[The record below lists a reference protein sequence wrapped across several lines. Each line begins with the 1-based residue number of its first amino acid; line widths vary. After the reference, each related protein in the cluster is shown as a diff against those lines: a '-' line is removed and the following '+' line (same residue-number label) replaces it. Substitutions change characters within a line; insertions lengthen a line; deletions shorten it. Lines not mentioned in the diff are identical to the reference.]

1 MRSAACNRSR
11 RRAPRAHRLRQV
23 RREVARTV
31 EHDLRESRFTGC
43 LLGSAVGDA
52 LGMPLEGM
60 RATSIRDRVGRV
72 RDFLDAPWRMLKAG
86 QWTDDTK
93 MMLCHARSIV
103 RKGRVDAPDTAREFL
118 AWFKSGD
125 WRGIGG
131 STYEAMQRLLAGV
144 PPEESGASGEMA
156 AGNGVAMRIAPVGLA
171 DCLDLERLREDAR
184 AVAVITHNNPEA
196 VAGGQA
202 VAFAVARAARGDL
215 DPATLLEETVRF
227 IGPCALAER
236 LRLAGRFLTEE
247 MGPEEALARLGTSGY
262 VVETVA
268 SAFFCFLRSPRD
280 FEETVSRAVE
290 GGLDTDTTGAVAGA
304 ISGAFNGLEGI
315 PGRWREGVEAA
326 AEITALARKIFS
338 LVTSE
343 R

>member
-1 MRSAACNRSR
+1 MPIEPN
-11 RRAPRAHRLRQV
+11 P
-23 RREVARTV
+23 
-31 EHDLRESRFTGC
+31 SRFEGC
-43 LLGSAVGDA
+43 LLGLAIGDA

-60 RATSIRDRVGRV
+60 RASSIRKRIGRV

-103 RKGRVDAPDTAREFL
+103 ERGRVDVEDTARKFVE
-118 AWFKSGD
+118 WFESGD

-131 STYEAMQRLLAGV
+131 STYSSIKRLLAGV
-144 PPEESGASGEMA
+144 PPGESGEKGEMA
-156 AGNGVAMRIAPVGLA
+156 AGNGVAMRIAPVGLFH
-171 DCLDLERLREDAR
+171 CLEPERLREEVR
-184 AVAVITHNNPEA
+184 ALAVITHDNPEA

-202 VAFAVARAARGDL
+202 VAYAVARAARGDL
-215 DPATLLEETVRF
+215 DPSTLIEDTVAF
-227 IGPCALAER
+227 IGPCALSER
-236 LRLAGRFLTEE
+236 LLLAGRFLAGS
-247 MGPEEALARLGTSGY
+247 MDVSEALARLGTSGY

-268 SAFFCFLRSPRD
+268 SAFFSFLRSPHD

-315 PGRWREGVEAA
+315 PARWREGVEAA
-326 AEITALARKIFS
+326 EEIRALARE
-338 LVTSE
+338 LCALAA
-343 R
+343 RPAP

>member
-1 MRSAACNRSR
+1 MSSELKA
-11 RRAPRAHRLRQV
+11 
-23 RREVARTV
+23 
-31 EHDLRESRFTGC
+31 SRFAGC
-43 LLGSAVGDA
+43 LLGLAVGDA

-72 RDFLDAPWRMLKAG
+72 RDFLDAPWRMLRAG

-93 MMLCHARSIV
+93 MMLCHARSIAL
-103 RKGRVDAPDTAREFL
+103 KGRVDVKDTAREFL

-144 PPEESGASGEMA
+144 PPEESGAKGEMA
-156 AGNGVAMRIAPVGLA
+156 AGNGVAMRIAPVGLI
-171 DCLDLERLREDAR
+171 DCLDLEKLREDAR
-184 AVAVITHNNPEA
+184 AVAVITHDNPEA
-196 VAGGQA
+196 VAGGRA
-202 VAFAVARAARGDL
+202 VAYAVARAARGDL
-215 DPATLLEETVRF
+215 DPATLVDETAAFV
-227 IGPCALAER
+227 GPCALAER
-236 LRLAGRFLTEE
+236 LLLAKRFLAEDME
-247 MGPEEALARLGTSGY
+247 PAEALARLGTSGY
-262 VVETVA
+262 VVETAA
-268 SAFFCFLRSPRD
+268 SAFFCFLRTPTD

-315 PGRWREGVEAA
+315 PARWREGVEAA
-326 AEITALARKIFS
+326 AEIVALAEKIYARVAS
-338 LVTSE
+338 